1 MTDTDFSKQ
10 LIKARAAAGFDTAY
24 KFYHRNGGRRHFKFT
39 FVHYNRI
46 ERGLSLP
53 RPEWLQ
59 GIFLG
64 LRLLP
69 TEASARELLIS
80 YLRSQLGGGAAAD
93 YVLNPLFSGGGK
105 AENSAGPMD
114 WMKAHS
120 SVHLSPKEF
129 TAMAASEAAYWC
141 GEALCND
148 AGAWKP
154 EELAVKLGLQVQA
167 ARAALESLKKAGVAV
182 KTAGGKYKCR
192 YQGKFFT
199 YPGRL
204 EGMSKALDA
213 VKRYWEKAGAEGRN
227 FFERVELI
235 RADEGAVSNYRL
247 QLAQAMDGANAYATH
262 AGSDTSGFFLI
273 ETRLRK
279 IRKF

>member
-1 MTDTDFSKQ
+1 MTGTDFSKQ

-46 ERGLSLP
+46 EHGLSLP
-53 RPEWLQ
+53 RPEGLQ
-59 GIFLG
+59 EIFLA
-64 LRLLP
+64 LRLMP
-69 TEASARELLIS
+69 TEAGSRELLVS

-93 YVLNPLFSGGGK
+93 YILNPLFSGTGSN
-105 AENSAGPMD
+105 ASSAGPMD

-120 SVHLSPKEF
+120 SVHLSPEEF
-129 TAMAASEAAYWC
+129 SAMAASETAYWC
-141 GEALCND
+141 SEALCND
-148 AGAWKP
+148 SGAWKP
-154 EELAVKLGLQVQA
+154 EELAKKLGLEPKPVK
-167 ARAALESLKKAGVAV
+167 AALESLKKSGIVL
-182 KTAGGKYKCR
+182 KTTGGSYKCR

-199 YPGRL
+199 FPGRL
-204 EGMSKALDA
+204 EGMGKALET
-213 VKRYWEKAGAEGRN
+213 VKSYWTKAGAGGRD

-235 RADEGAVSNYRL
+235 RAEDGAVSNYRL

-262 AGSDTSGFFLI
+262 SGSPESGFFLI
-273 ETRLRK
+273 ETRIKK